1 MTMIRDALVMNYIQE
16 IWNVAVGQIKSGSFR
31 TTPIVW
37 IGLVFLFVLGTD
49 RVSAQTEI
57 TGFFDIIHTYQ
68 LAQGQTDGFK
78 INQFEIDIS
87 KAYKGNLSFGAAI
100 AYNNVCGNI
109 ELSMVY
115 LHYNLM
121 SNEVKHPRRN
131 EEEEHA
137 GIVIGKFDV
146 PIGLDYLS
154 YASPDR
160 PVVSQPLIIEQTI
173 AGWNDVGINL
183 HLNKKYFRINFST
196 VNGFNKGLNLV
207 GDLVFKIRPGFRLG
221 MFHTSDFDKRIERK
235 SWISG
240 TYLFAERGMFEL
252 KSEFLWANGIYGGEQ
267 DSLENHC
274 HDGFYVQLVSDL
286 SKVKAALP
294 LFFTLR
300 YSLWQDDAPASAV
313 SLPEKIERYVLG
325 LGYRL
330 TGYSSVRLEY
340 RLEQPEGEKRQDR
353 LTAQLVVG
361 F

>member
-1 MTMIRDALVMNYIQE
+1 M
-16 IWNVAVGQIKSGSFR
+16 KSAGKYHLKKFR
-31 TTPIVW
+31 LAYLFWLLPVW
-37 IGLVFLFVLGTD
+37 LP
-49 RVSAQTEI
+49 AQTEL

-68 LAQGQTDGFK
+68 LSEGQTSGFK

-100 AYNNVCGNI
+100 SYNNTCGNI

-115 LHYNLM
+115 LHYNLL
-121 SNEVKHPRRN
+121 SKEVKHPRRT
-131 EEEEHA
+131 EEDEHA

-160 PVVSQPLIIEQTI
+160 PVVSQPLIIEKTI

-183 HLNKKYFRINFST
+183 HLNKKYYRVNFST
-196 VNGFNKGLNLV
+196 VNGFNNGMNFV
-207 GDLVFKIRPGFRLG
+207 GDLVFKITPDFRLG
-221 MFHTSDFDKRIERK
+221 VFHTSDFNNRIERK

-240 TYLFAERGMFEL
+240 SYLFAQWGLWEL
-252 KSEFLWANGIYGGEQ
+252 KSEFIWASGIYGGEQ
-267 DSLENHC
+267 DTLNAAHY

-286 SKVKAALP
+286 SKINMTLP

-300 YSLWQDDAPASAV
+300 YSLWQDENADSPV
-313 SLPEKIERYVLG
+313 PLPEKIDRYVFG
-325 LGYRL
+325 VGYHMND
-330 TGYSSVRLEY
+330 YSSIRLEY
-340 RLEQPEGEKRQDR
+340 FMENPEGVKRFDR
-353 LTAQLVVG
+353 LTAQLVVM

>member
-1 MTMIRDALVMNYIQE
+1 MKKPIAFVPKSWLVILSTFLL
-16 IWNVAVGQIKSGSFR
+16 IWETGQ
-31 TTPIVW
+31 
-37 IGLVFLFVLGTD
+37 VL
-49 RVSAQTEI
+49 AQTEI

-68 LAQGQTDGFK
+68 IKQRQTDGFQ

-100 AYNNVCGNI
+100 AYNNMCGNV

-115 LHYNLM
+115 LHYNLL
-121 SNEVKHPRRN
+121 SKGVKHPRRS

-183 HLNKKYFRINFST
+183 HLNKKYYRINFST
-196 VNGFNKGLNLV
+196 VNGFNKGLNFV
-207 GDLVFKIRPGFRLG
+207 GDLVFKITPDIRMGL
-221 MFHTSDFDKRIERK
+221 FHTSDFNNKIQRQ

-240 TYLFAERGMFEL
+240 SYLFAEWKMWEL
-252 KSEFLWANGIYGGEQ
+252 KSEFIWANGIYGGEQ
-267 DSLENHC
+267 DTVNSNHN
-274 HDGFYVQLVSDL
+274 HDGFYVQLVTDF
-286 SKVKAALP
+286 SKINMPVP
-294 LFFTLR
+294 IFFTIR
-300 YSLWQDDAPASAV
+300 YSLWQDENKNSPV
-313 SLPEKIERYVLG
+313 PIPENIDRTVLG
-325 LGYRL
+325 IGY
-330 TGYSSVRLEY
+330 YINDHCSIRLEY
-340 RLEQPEGEKRQDR
+340 FSENPKGVKRFDR